1 MTAKIL
7 DGKAV
12 AAKERQRSA
21 ARAADFVSK
30 YGRAPGLAVVKVG
43 EDPASAVYV
52 RNKRKACEECGIA
65 SFAHDLPA
73 TTSRAELLGL
83 IDRLNRDDAVDGILL
98 QLPLPKGLDS
108 TEIMDTIDPA
118 KDVDGF
124 HPTNTGLLAQK
135 RPGLRPCTPWG
146 VMRLLKDYSLDVTGL
161 RAVVVG
167 ASNIVGRPMALELL
181 LGRATVTVCHTGTR
195 DLRGEVE
202 RADLVVAAVGKPAYI
217 PGIWIRDGA
226 IVIDVGINRL
236 PDGKLAGDV
245 EYAPAAERAAW
256 ITPVPGGVGPMTIA
270 MLLSNTVDAAL
281 ARKGVKVRLRVGQS
295 GRGCKT
301 HPHEKSG
308 PPGRADRRPARRGK
322 RAPQRRHRGRRAARN
337 QAHARRPARGGRER
351 RHRPLHLHHHAHA
364 GSRRGARGGLPVRR
378 RTCCATRAMSSIPA
392 SADPPAI
399 SCASRCAPICRWTWR
414 ALTRNFYT
422 TSSCGVCG
430 KASIEAVT
438 ASAGD
443 RRIFSD
449 PASSGMIVRESVL
462 RGLPDTLKKVAGR
475 VRRDRRHARGRA
487 VQRRR

>member
-12 AAKERQRSA
+12 AAKERQKSA
-21 ARAADFVSK
+21 ARAADFLSRF
-30 YGRAPGLAVVKVG
+30 GRAPGLAVVKVG
-43 EDPASAVYV
+43 DDPASAVYV

-83 IDRLNRDDAVDGILL
+83 IERLNQDDAVDGILL

-146 VMRLLKDYSLDVTGL
+146 VMRLLQDAAIDVTGL

-181 LGRATVTVCHTGTR
+181 LARATVTVCHTGTR

-226 IVIDVGINRL
+226 VVIDVGINRL

-245 EYAPAAERAAW
+245 EYAPAAARASW

-281 ARKGVKVRLRVGQS
+281 ARKLR
-295 GRGCKT
+295 
-301 HPHEKSG
+301 
-308 PPGRADRRPARRGK
+308 
-322 RAPQRRHRGRRAARN
+322 
-337 QAHARRPARGGRER
+337 
-351 RHRPLHLHHHAHA
+351 
-364 GSRRGARGGLPVRR
+364 
-378 RTCCATRAMSSIPA
+378 
-392 SADPPAI
+392 
-399 SCASRCAPICRWTWR
+399 
-414 ALTRNFYT
+414 
-422 TSSCGVCG
+422 
-430 KASIEAVT
+430 
-438 ASAGD
+438 
-443 RRIFSD
+443 
-449 PASSGMIVRESVL
+449 
-462 RGLPDTLKKVAGR
+462 
-475 VRRDRRHARGRA
+475 
-487 VQRRR
+487 